1 MEKQNC
7 EHKVWRRTGEWDG
20 VKQADGSRTGGPMVE
35 CAVCGLKKNATYEE
49 WAKIER
55 ESDFDYKRANNKF
68 NKK

>member
-20 VKQADGSRTGGPMVE
+20 ENIKTGQPTGGPMIE
-35 CAVCGLKKNATYEE
+35 CAGCGLKKNATYEE
-49 WAKIER
+49 CAKIER